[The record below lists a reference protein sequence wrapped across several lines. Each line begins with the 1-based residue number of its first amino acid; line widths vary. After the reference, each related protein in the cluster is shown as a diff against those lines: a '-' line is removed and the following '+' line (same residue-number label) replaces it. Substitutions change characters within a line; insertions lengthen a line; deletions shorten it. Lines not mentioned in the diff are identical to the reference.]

1 MRLSLPSLRSW
12 IIDAVPTVR
21 PRCSQ
26 AMLRHEQET
35 IVPSVSVMKMWL
47 PVDCARVLMTIRRSQ
62 LESSPLRTSACAAW
76 LTSSALETMLSR
88 YSLMT

>member
-1 MRLSLPSLRSW
+1 MRLSLPSLRSCVM
-12 IIDAVPTVR
+12 ALPVSVR

-35 IVPSVSVMKMWL
+35 TVPSVSVMKMWL

-62 LESSPLRTSACAAW
+62 LESSPSRTSACAAW
-76 LTSSALETMLSR
+76 LTSSALETMLPR

>member
-1 MRLSLPSLRSW
+1 MELSRPSLRSW
-12 IIDAVPTVR
+12 VTALPVSVR

-26 AMLRHEQET
+26 AMFRHEQDT

-47 PVDCARVLMTIRRSQ
+47 PVDCASVLMTMRRSQ
-62 LESSPLRTSACAAW
+62 LVSSPPRTSACAAW